1 MKALAVFVVLS
12 LTFVVFPQTN
22 CLIEGTQIRQFSL
35 KTKTDTI
42 NFILPNGIIDTIKP
56 VLIFCQGSLPIPLII
71 ELSNGQKIIAPL
83 NNFDYKKISKDY
95 HLVVISPPKIPV
107 IAGLKNLNKQYC
119 YVPDTAKQNT
129 YSESY
134 LSSYYLE
141 NYTARAK
148 KVIAYLYKQ
157 KWVDKKRIYILGHSQ
172 GSKVA
177 IEASINNKKVSKVG
191 YLSGNPMGRID
202 QLTREQRELC
212 KSGKISI
219 EESQK
224 EIQRIYKMWE
234 NISSNPNS
242 NSTEYGDPNRAW
254 TSFSKPMLDKMLE
267 LKQPLF
273 VGYGTADITAA
284 FCDLLPIYF
293 MGSGKKNLTHK
304 PYLGL
309 EHNFFEVDV
318 EGRTDYNKSHW
329 QDVLDDFISWAKN

>member
-1 MKALAVFVVLS
+1 MKTILLFLLLI
-12 LTFVVFPQTN
+12 LTFTTFSQSN
-22 CLIEGTQIRQFSL
+22 CLIEGTEIRQFSI
-35 KTKTDTI
+35 KTKNDTI
-42 NFILPNGIIDTIKP
+42 EFILPNGNIDTIKP
-56 VLIFCQGSLPIPLII
+56 VLLFCQGSLPIPLII
-71 ELSNGQKIIAPL
+71 VLPNGERIIASL
-83 NNFDYKKISKDY
+83 NNFDYKKISKNY
-95 HLVVISPPKIPV
+95 HLVVISAPKTPLIV
-107 IAGLKNLNKQYC
+107 GLKNLNKQFC
-119 YVPDTAKQNT
+119 FVPDTSKQNI
-129 YSESY
+129 YSGMY
-134 LSSYYLE
+134 INNNYLE

-148 KVIAYLYKQ
+148 KVIAYLYNQ

-202 QLTREQRELC
+202 QLIREQREIC

-224 EIQRIYKMWE
+224 EIQGIYKMWE
-234 NISSNPNS
+234 NINSNPNS

-254 TSFSKPMLDKMLE
+254 TSFSKPMLDKMLK

-273 VGYGTADITAA
+273 VGYGTSDITAS

-293 MGSGKKNLTHK
+293 LCSGKTNFKHK

-309 EHNFFEVDV
+309 EHNFFEVDK
-318 EGRTDYNKSHW
+318 EGRINYNKCHW
-329 QDVLDDFISWAKN
+329 QNVLDDFIYWVKN